1 MSFILQRANS
11 TSRRG
16 ENGVEESKAR
26 DEKIHNIKPSLN
38 RKEGGPCLSVF
49 ADVAPLVGKGTENY
63 SYTIDPSNHIFD
75 GTTVAAK
82 YSSKVTNEE
91 TCFRSKQE
99 QESKNNNNDMKKRS
113 ANKGVVGLEN
123 EYEPYD
129 YSKEPHS
136 ADPEITAWATLTTY
150 FAYAIIIFFGHVRD
164 FIGKRTNRS
173 RYFSNNDEEKGFSP
187 IVMGWENFYT
197 RRLYHRIQDCWNR
210 PITSEPGSLI
220 DVVVRKSKDGNKTLE
235 WKQQNE
241 THDKEKENETVVET
255 RKCINLG
262 SYNYLGFGDDWKNTC
277 KEFVWPVFEDFPIN
291 TLSSR
296 VDIGTT
302 TLHKELEETV
312 AKFVGKE
319 AAICYNMGYGTNST
333 TIPALVGKGC
343 LLISDALNHT
353 SIVNGSRAS
362 GASIRAFKHNCE
374 KDLEDVIRESIAG
387 GQPRTRRPWR
397 KILVMIEGIYSM
409 EGEICNLKKIVQ
421 VCKKYGVYV
430 YVDEAHSIGALG
442 ATGRGVCEQTGVD
455 PADIDI
461 LMGTFTKSFG
471 GMGGYIAG
479 SSKLVNYLRKTS
491 AGAVYH
497 NSLSTV
503 VCKQCIVSLK
513 IMMGLDGSNVGQTK
527 IKNLKANCNYF
538 RKKLMEMGLHIYGD
552 YDSPV
557 IPVMIYNPTKIAAFS
572 RECYDRGLAMV
583 VVGFP
588 ATPIILSRSRVCV
601 SAAHTKEQL
610 DYALEKI
617 KEVTDLL
624 DMRYKKH
631 FF

>member
-1 MSFILQRANS
+1 MPPLKRRDSKSFTDIFKGRKSSTPKADVIEVNS
-11 TSRRG
+11 DSI
-16 ENGVEESKAR
+16 NVS
-26 DEKIHNIKPSLN
+26 
-38 RKEGGPCLSVF
+38 SVF
-49 ADVAPLVGKGTENY
+49 ADVPPLVKGNHDY
-63 SYTIDPSNHIFD
+63 AYTMDPSNPVFD
-75 GTTVAAK
+75 GTTVQPK
-82 YSSKVTNEE
+82 YSSKVINEDS
-91 TCFRSKQE
+91 CFH
-99 QESKNNNNDMKKRS
+99 SKNEVKGSGTKRS
-113 ANKGVVGLEN
+113 ANKQVVGIDD

-129 YSKEPHS
+129 YSKEEVG
-136 ADPEITAWATLTTY
+136 DPEITLFATVTTY
-150 FAYAIIIFFGHVRD
+150 FAYAIVIAFGHLRD
-164 FIGKRTNRS
+164 YFGKKTKRS
-173 RYFSNNDEEKGFSP
+173 RYFSGNATEKGFAP
-187 IVMGWENFYT
+187 IVKGWENFYT

-210 PITSEPGSLI
+210 PITSEPGSII
-220 DVVVRKSKDGNKTLE
+220 DVVVRKTNDGNKSLY
-235 WKQQNE
+235 WS
-241 THDKEKENETVVET
+241 HDESDKAIET
-255 RKCINLG
+255 RRCINLG
-262 SYNYLGFGDDWKNTC
+262 SYNYLGFGDDWQNTC
-277 KEFVWPVFEDFPIN
+277 KEFVWSVFDDFPIN

-302 TLHKELEETV
+302 KLHRELEETV

-362 GASIRAFKHNCE
+362 GASIRAFKHNDD

-409 EGEICNLKKIVQ
+409 EGEICNLKKIVA

-442 ATGRGVCEQTGVD
+442 NTGRGVCEQTGVD
-455 PADIDI
+455 PKDVDI

-479 SSKLVNYLRKTS
+479 DRDLIEYLRKTS
-491 AGAVYH
+491 AGSVYH

-513 IMMGLDGSNVGQTK
+513 IMMGLDGSNMGQLK
-527 IKNLKANCNYF
+527 IKKLKENCNYL
-538 RKKLMEMGLHIYGD
+538 RKKLVELNLHVYGH

-610 DYALEKI
+610 DYAVDKI
-617 KEVTDLL
+617 KEVTELL
-624 DMRYKKH
+624 QMNYKGH
-631 FF
+631 LF

>member
-1 MSFILQRANS
+1 MSPKSSLK
-11 TSRRG
+11 RRDS
-16 ENGVEESKAR
+16 NPLKDLFSKRQSSLKKNASESGTK
-26 DEKIHNIKPSLN
+26 DEDYAVS
-38 RKEGGPCLSVF
+38 SDF
-49 ADVAPLVGKGTENY
+49 ADVAPLVKGNHNY
-63 SYTIDPSNHIFD
+63 EYTLDPLNSAFA
-75 GTTVAAK
+75 GTTVSPN
-82 YSSKVTNEE
+82 YSSKVINSDKCFKSKKE
-91 TCFRSKQE
+91 T
-99 QESKNNNNDMKKRS
+99 KKG
-113 ANKGVVGLEN
+113 AVVGLDDQ
-123 EYEPYD
+123 YEPFD
-129 YSKEPHS
+129 YSKIHCE
-136 ADPEITAWATLTTY
+136 DPEITLFATITTY
-150 FAYAIIIFFGHVRD
+150 FSYAVIIAFGHLRD
-164 FIGKRTNRS
+164 FFGKRTKRS
-173 RYFSNNDEEKGFSP
+173 RYFSEKEMVVEKGFAP
-187 IVMGWENFYT
+187 IVKGWENFYT

-210 PITSEPGSLI
+210 PITSVPGSVI
-220 DVVVRKSKDGNKTLE
+220 DVVVRKTDDGNKTLT
-235 WKQQNE
+235 WSTNE
-241 THDKEKENETVVET
+241 SGSNVEVET
-255 RKCINLG
+255 KRCINLG
-262 SYNYLGFGDDWKNTC
+262 SYNYLGFGDDWQNTC
-277 KEFVWPVFEDFPIN
+277 KDYVWEVFDDFPIN

-302 TLHKELEETV
+302 VYHRELEETV

-333 TIPALVGKGC
+333 TIPSLVGKGC

-362 GASIRAFKHNCE
+362 GASIRAFKHNDE

-409 EGEICNLKKIVQ
+409 EGEICNLKKIVA

-430 YVDEAHSIGALG
+430 YIDEAHSIGALG
-442 ATGRGVCEQTGVD
+442 GTGRGVCEHTGVD
-455 PADIDI
+455 PKDVDI

-479 SSKLVNYLRKTS
+479 DKVLIEGLRKNS
-491 AGAVYH
+491 AGSVYH

-513 IMMGLDGSNVGQTK
+513 IMMGLDGSGMGQQK
-527 IKNLKANCNYF
+527 IKKLKENCNYF
-538 RKKLMEMGLHIYGD
+538 RKRLTEMGLHLYGD

-557 IPVMIYNPTKIAAFS
+557 IPVMIYNPAKIAQFS
-572 RECYDRGLAMV
+572 RECFKRGLAMV

-588 ATPIILSRSRVCV
+588 ATPIITSRSRVCV

-610 DYALEKI
+610 DYALDKI

-624 DMRYKKH
+624 QMNYKKH
-631 FF
+631 LF